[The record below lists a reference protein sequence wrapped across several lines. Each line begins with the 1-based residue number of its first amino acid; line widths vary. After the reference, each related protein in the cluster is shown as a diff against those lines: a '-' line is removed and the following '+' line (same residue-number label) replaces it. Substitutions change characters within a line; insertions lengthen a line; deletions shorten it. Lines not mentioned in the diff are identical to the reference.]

1 MRIEER
7 QTPNAKRKTRNGKQG
22 IVNIKF
28 SNLHPIYFSE
38 DRSVRSNIW
47 GQEVT
52 IRPGEKIQIIAPS
65 GSGKTSLIHFMYGLR
80 REYNGSIVYN
90 GEDVKKLSADQLAKY
105 RQENLSIMF
114 QDLRLFNNQTVFQNI
129 EVKRQLKP
137 FHQADKISF
146 FAERLG
152 VEHKLHM
159 LCSTCSYGEQQRVA
173 IIRCL
178 MQPFDFL
185 LLDEPFSNL
194 DENNR
199 RKAMDLILE
208 EATLRNAGILLADLK
223 QIEFFP
229 ADKIFHL

>member
-1 MRIEER
+1 M
-7 QTPNAKRKTRNGKQG
+7 Q
-22 IVNIKF
+22 IKF
-28 SNLHPIYFSE
+28 SNLHPVYFTE

-47 GQEVT
+47 GQEVKFN
-52 IRPGEKIQIIAPS
+52 PGERIQIVAPS

-80 REYNGSIVYN
+80 KEYKGSISYN
-90 GEDVKKLSADQLAKY
+90 GENVKELSSDQLALY
-105 RQENLSIMF
+105 RQQHLSIMF
-114 QDLRLFNNQTVFQNI
+114 QDLRLFPNQTVIMNI

-137 FHQADKISF
+137 FHDSSKILD
-146 FAERLG
+146 FANRLG
-152 VEHKLHM
+152 VAHKLNM

-199 RKAMDLILE
+199 KIAMDLILE
-208 EATLRNAGILLADLK
+208 EATNRKAGILLADLK
-223 QIEFFP
+223 AIEYFP
-229 ADKIFHL
+229 ADQLFHL

>member
-1 MRIEER
+1 
-7 QTPNAKRKTRNGKQG
+7 
-22 IVNIKF
+22 
-28 SNLHPIYFSE
+28 
-38 DRSVRSNIW
+38 VRSNIW

-52 IRPGEKIQIIAPS
+52 IHPGEKIHIVAPS

-90 GEDVKKLSADQLAKY
+90 GKDVKQLSPDQLAVY
-105 RQENLSIMF
+105 RQEHLSIMF
-114 QDLRLFNNQTVFQNI
+114 QDLRLFNNQTVFENI
-129 EVKRQLKP
+129 EVKRQLRP
-137 FHQADKISF
+137 FHPSEKISV
-146 FAERLG
+146 FAEKLG
-152 VEHKLHM
+152 VAHKLQM

-173 IIRCL
+173 IVRCL

-194 DENNR
+194 DDNNR

-208 EATLRNAGILLADLK
+208 EVKLRNAGIILADLK
-223 QIEFFP
+223 QLEFFP